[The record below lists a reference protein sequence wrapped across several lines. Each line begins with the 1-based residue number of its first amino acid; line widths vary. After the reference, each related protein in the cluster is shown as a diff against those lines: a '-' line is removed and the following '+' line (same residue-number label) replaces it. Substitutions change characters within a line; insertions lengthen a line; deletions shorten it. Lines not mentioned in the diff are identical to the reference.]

1 MSLHNVLCISYDKY
15 KLVMNIL
22 WTRSKSVWIDPY
34 FFSWFCILSKLL
46 CISYV
51 LVMIMIFWIMY
62 FIGIMDNYGRIMVKL
77 WALSTIIDDYE
88 VFFKKTHNQD
98 IIEP

>member
-51 LVMIMIFWIMY
+51 LVMIMITGLCTSLELWTIMVELWS
-62 FIGIMDNYGRIMVKL
+62 NYGHYRP
-77 WALSTIIDDYE
+77 LSTIMKC
-88 VFFKKTHNQD
+88 FSKKHITKT
-98 IIEP
+98 

>member
-1 MSLHNVLCISYDKY
+1 MCLHNVLCISYDKY
-15 KLVMNIL
+15 KLVMKIL

-51 LVMIMIFWIMY
+51 LVMIMITGLCTSLELWT
-62 FIGIMDNYGRIMVKL
+62 IMVEL

-88 VFFKKTHNQD
+88 VFFKKTHNKD
-98 IIEP
+98 ILVP

>member
-51 LVMIMIFWIMY
+51 LVMIMITGLCTSLELWT
-62 FIGIMDNYGRIMVKL
+62 IMVEL

-88 VFFKKTHNQD
+88 VFFKKTHNKD

>member
-1 MSLHNVLCISYDKY
+1 MDKVKISVDRSSFLFMVLHFIKTIMYQLCIGYDNDY
-15 KLVMNIL
+15 
-22 WTRSKSVWIDPY
+22 
-34 FFSWFCILSKLL
+34 
-46 CISYV
+46 
-51 LVMIMIFWIMY
+51 WIMY

>member
-51 LVMIMIFWIMY
+51 LVMIMITGLCTSLELWTI
-62 FIGIMDNYGRIMVKL
+62 VVEL

-88 VFFKKTHNQD
+88 VFFKKTHNKD

>member
-1 MSLHNVLCISYDKY
+1 
-15 KLVMNIL
+15 MNIL

-51 LVMIMIFWIMY
+51 LVMIMISGLCTSLELWT
-62 FIGIMDNYGRIMVKL
+62 IMVEL

-88 VFFKKTHNQD
+88 VFFKKTHNKD